1 MEMVM
6 VPSSG
11 VIIELDDDLTTNCM
25 FVSIVFYKKITNL
38 VQHEK
43 RDSLPR
49 SRAPSRLSTGCR

>member
-25 FVSIVFYKKITNL
+25 FVSFVFL
-38 VQHEK
+38 
-43 RDSLPR
+43 
-49 SRAPSRLSTGCR
+49 

>member
-25 FVSIVFYKKITNL
+25 FVSL
-38 VQHEK
+38 VSKNNEFGSARK
-43 RDSLPR
+43 
-49 SRAPSRLSTGCR
+49 AG

>member
-1 MEMVM
+1 M

-25 FVSIVFYKKITNL
+25 FVSLVYIKKITNL

>member
-25 FVSIVFYKKITNL
+25 FVSLVSKITNL

-49 SRAPSRLSTGCR
+49 SRAPSRLSAGCR